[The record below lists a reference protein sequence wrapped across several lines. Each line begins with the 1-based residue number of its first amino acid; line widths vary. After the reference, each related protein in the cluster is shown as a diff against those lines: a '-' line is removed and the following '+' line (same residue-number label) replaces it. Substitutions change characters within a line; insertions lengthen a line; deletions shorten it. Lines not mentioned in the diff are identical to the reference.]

1 MQKSPPC
8 HTCVKS
14 CTLNTSSRAKSS
26 CNLFHLSKI
35 CGESLHSFG
44 TQYWAKGLISSFE
57 SSLQTIAM
65 NGFQCLGG
73 LSLFF
78 DDLLL
83 RYKNFDEH
91 SGTQDQI

>member
-14 CTLNTSSRAKSS
+14 CTLNTSTRAKSS
-26 CNLFHLSKI
+26 KI
-35 CGESLHSFG
+35 CDSVHSFG
-44 TQYWAKGLISSFE
+44 TQYGAKGLKSSFE

-83 RYKNFDEH
+83 IYKNFDEH